1 MDDSYHRSLSHCAK
15 AFFTSAPTCFEPC
28 ASTDLK
34 SILRHANRRR
44 GAHTP
49 TGPIPVMISRSGK
62 MPVANQ
68 LLLAFLCQKAVGR
81 YFYKLKTA
89 NDSN

>member
-1 MDDSYHRSLSHCAK
+1 MRVDGPEVNPA
-15 AFFTSAPTCFEPC
+15 TCEPQ
-28 ASTDLK
+28 AGRAHADRADTGHDLA
-34 SILRHANRRR
+34 L
-44 GAHTP
+44 GQ
-49 TGPIPVMISRSGK
+49 